1 MFRITPHYL
10 DVRTNKQKVVDKRI
24 SAKNVFLSASRTV
37 AVQNG
42 QKVTKQSDFLRVS
55 QKLRG
60 QNFAIFWPPHAWTA
74 FIHIAWTKTDI
85 FDPLPLIFL
94 STKFLNGPLCDLCLC
109 LCTDRVISWFRKNEF
124 LSILFLFFHF

>member
-55 QKLRG
+55 QKLRQG
-60 QNFAIFWPPHAWTA
+60 RHQDFNPTKAKLLNFYR
-74 FIHIAWTKTDI
+74 
-85 FDPLPLIFL
+85 
-94 STKFLNGPLCDLCLC
+94 S
-109 LCTDRVISWFRKNEF
+109 
-124 LSILFLFFHF
+124 

>member
-10 DVRTNKQKVVDKRI
+10 DVRTNKQKVVYKRI

-42 QKVTKQSDFLRVS
+42 QKVIKQSDFLRVS

-60 QNFAIFWPPHAWTA
+60 QNFAIFCPPPPAWSV
-74 FIHIAWTKTDI
+74 FIPRACSKTDF
-85 FDPLPLIFL
+85 FDPLPHLVHVVIEC
-94 STKFLNGPLCDLCLC
+94 PLMMP
-109 LCTDRVISWFRKNEF
+109 TFR
-124 LSILFLFFHF
+124 